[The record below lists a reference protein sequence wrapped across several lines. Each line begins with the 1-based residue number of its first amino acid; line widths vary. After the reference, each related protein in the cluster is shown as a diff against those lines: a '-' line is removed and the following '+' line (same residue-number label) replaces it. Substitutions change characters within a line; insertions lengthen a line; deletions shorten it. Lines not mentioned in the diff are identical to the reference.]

1 MDYIN
6 QLKLNSKLYLKEVE
20 RLEKENEK
28 TRTQLHKTAGEAGGH
43 KYWKDFYKEKSTNL
57 EKENARLKAQIEDL
71 NEMCNELKDNVK
83 NANVNALFY
92 RNQLDEARK
101 EVKDILHKNQL
112 ALNILK
118 S

>member
-6 QLKLNSKLYLKEVE
+6 QLKLDKKLYLKEVE
-20 RLEKENEK
+20 NLEKENK
-28 TRTQLHKTAGEAGGH
+28 KIKTQLYKISGEVGGH

-57 EKENARLKAQIEDL
+57 EKENSSLKSQIEELNSVCNDL
-71 NEMCNELKDNVK
+71 KENIK
-83 NANVNALFY
+83 NANVNALYY
-92 RNQLDEARK
+92 REQLAEARK